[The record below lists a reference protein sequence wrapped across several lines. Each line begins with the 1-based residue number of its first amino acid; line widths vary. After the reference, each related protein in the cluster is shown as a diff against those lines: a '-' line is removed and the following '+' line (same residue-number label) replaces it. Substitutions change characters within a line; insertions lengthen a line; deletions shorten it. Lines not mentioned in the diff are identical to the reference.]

1 MSVILTLSHNE
12 TEIDDGTLKLHG
24 SMGTSDIAITYK
36 QHLIIDISL
45 FLLHFDTQCER
56 QLNKPFSAL

>member
-12 TEIDDGTLKLHG
+12 TEIDDGTLKQHG

-36 QHLIIDISL
+36 QHFIFNISL
-45 FLLHFDTQCER
+45 FLLHFDTQCGR
-56 QLNKPFSAL
+56 QLSKPFSAL